1 MVYTEGQRER
11 ERECGICI
19 VFKDSSS
26 ARSFLERIL
35 ILLVPIPDRAEDL
48 RQLLVDGL
56 AVVVERRRL

>member
-1 MVYTEGQRER
+1 MVYTEGQI
-11 ERECGICI
+11 ERECGMCI
-19 VFKDSSS
+19 VFKDSP
-26 ARSFLERIL
+26 ARSLERIL